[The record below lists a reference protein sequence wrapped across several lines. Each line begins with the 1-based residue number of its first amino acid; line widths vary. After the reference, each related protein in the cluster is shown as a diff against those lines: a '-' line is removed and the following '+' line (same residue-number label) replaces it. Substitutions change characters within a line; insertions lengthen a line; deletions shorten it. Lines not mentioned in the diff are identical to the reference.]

1 MYLVRLLFLLEIK
14 CSEVKIV
21 SNSLSWHSKDKTLA
35 ITGDVRSPLAPNVPT
50 FKELGYPDLNLY
62 VWAALFAPAGTPD
75 ILIQKLSIEI
85 NKALKT
91 TEVIEKFKA
100 MDFTPLPSTPEE
112 LTIFVRNDSRR
123 WAEAVKLSGFKASE

>member
-1 MYLVRLLFLLEIK
+1 LVRLLFLLEIK
-14 CSEVKIV
+14 CSGVKIV

>member
-1 MYLVRLLFLLEIK
+1 
-14 CSEVKIV
+14 
-21 SNSLSWHSKDKTLA
+21 
-35 ITGDVRSPLAPNVPT
+35 VRSPLAPNVPT